1 MKSCVL
7 FCPTDT
13 WGGIEKNVVV
23 RAKFLIKKGYKV
35 YVVILKEKFREKYE
49 VIPNIN
55 IININARGGD
65 INVFVIS
72 NYTKILKKIK
82 PEVVFV
88 ALKKD
93 WFLVSLSARI
103 AKVPRIVLYLGTV
116 RKIKNNIKYKFVFNT
131 LKPKVIVNSNSLK
144 NHLLNTSTFF
154 NEQNLFKIY
163 NGFNLPEIKGSSIN
177 LKQKFNIP
185 DNAVIIGCAGR
196 LSRIKGFHLLPEIL
210 SKLPSNVHIVIAGDE
225 VGEDE
230 IKNKI
235 QKNDPENKIH
245 FLGQIS
251 DIHTFFRSI
260 DLFLLCSLSE
270 GMANVLNEALSH
282 GLPSVST
289 KVSGSEELLDYGKYG
304 ILTEIEDTDA
314 IAKALLQII
323 SKEVTFDKNELR
335 KWIQDSFS
343 MELLETKTE
352 ELFFEK
358 L

>member
-55 IININARGGD
+55 IINVNARGGD

-93 WFLVSLSARI
+93 WFLVSLAARI
-103 AKVPRIVLYLGTV
+103 AKVPRIVLYLGIL
-116 RKIKNNIKYKFVFNT
+116 RKIKNNIKYNFVFNT
-131 LKPKVIVNSNSLK
+131 LKPIVLVNSNSLK
-144 NHLLNTSTFF
+144 NDLLKNTPFF
-154 NEQNLFKIY
+154 NDKNLYRIY
-163 NGFNLPEIKGSSIN
+163 NGFNIPEIKGASLN
-177 LKQKFNIP
+177 LKEQFNLSEDTI
-185 DNAVIIGCAGR
+185 IIGCAGR
-196 LSRIKGFHLLPEIL
+196 LSNMKGFDLLPEIL
-210 SKLPSNVHIVIAGDE
+210 SKLKNNVHVVIAGEGDE
-225 VGEDE
+225 KQEIE
-230 IKNKI
+230 AKIKNKGL
-235 QKNDPENKIH
+235 ENRIH
-245 FLGQIS
+245 FLGQLS
-251 DIHTFFRSI
+251 DIHTLFRSI
-260 DLFLLCSLSE
+260 DLFLLCSRKE

-282 GLPSVST
+282 GLPTVST
-289 KVSGSEELLDYGKYG
+289 KVSGSEELLGHGKYG
-304 ILTEIEDTDA
+304 ILTEIEDVDA
-314 IAKALLQII
+314 IAKGLQKII
-323 SKEVTFDKNELR
+323 SKEITFDKNELR

-352 ELFFEK
+352 ELFFDK